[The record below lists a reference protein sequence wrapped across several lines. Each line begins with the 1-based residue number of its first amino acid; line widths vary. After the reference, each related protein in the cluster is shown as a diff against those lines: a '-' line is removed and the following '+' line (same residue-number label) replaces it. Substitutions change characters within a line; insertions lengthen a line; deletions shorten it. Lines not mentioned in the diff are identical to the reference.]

1 MKPTPL
7 WMLPNGFF
15 IRQAEEPPEGGV
27 IVEEPDL
34 PDVIEIEDQTDAV
47 LGRTSNDSQSHN
59 S

>member
-34 PDVIEIEDQTDAV
+34 PEVIEIEDQTDAV
-47 LGRTSNDSQSHN
+47 LGKLDGQSIDS
-59 S
+59 

>member
-34 PDVIEIEDQTDAV
+34 PEVVEIEDQTDAV
-47 LGRTSNDSQSHN
+47 LGKLDGQSIDS
-59 S
+59 